1 MLERQMNAYVHMFI
15 QTIQTINK
23 KYNTMQQETYIDLV
37 MEN

>member
-1 MLERQMNAYVHMFI
+1 MLEHQMNVYVHTFI

-23 KYNTMQQETYIDLV
+23 KYNTMQQETCIDLV

>member
-1 MLERQMNAYVHMFI
+1 MLEHQMNVYVHTFI

-23 KYNTMQQETYIDLV
+23 KYNTMQQETYIDLA